1 LVMIWPSPQML
12 NFWKRIADAFS
23 ARKEYEHALS
33 RIEEAL
39 RLGRLKPSDYAALA
53 IPVIDAGKWKWSPVD
68 GIDSVELVMLAEE
81 HDMALETVEDLM
93 ALLRA
98 AIDKIKH

>member
-1 LVMIWPSPQML
+1 MP
-12 NFWKRIADAFS
+12 NFWKRIVDAFS
-23 ARKEYEHALS
+23 SRKEYEDALS

-39 RLGRLKPSDYAALA
+39 RLGRLKPTDNAALA

-68 GIDSVELVMLAEE
+68 GIGSVELVMLAEK
-81 HDMALETVEDLM
+81 HDMPLETVEDFV